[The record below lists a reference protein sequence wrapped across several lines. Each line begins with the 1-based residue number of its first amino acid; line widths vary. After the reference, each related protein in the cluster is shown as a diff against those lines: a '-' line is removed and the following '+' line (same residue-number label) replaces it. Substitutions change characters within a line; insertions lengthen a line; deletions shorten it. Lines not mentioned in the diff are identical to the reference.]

1 MNAIET
7 PSVSQPKGL
16 QVIFFTEMWERFSYY
31 GMRALLVLYVVNAL
45 HYERADA
52 LALYGTYT
60 GLVYL
65 TPMLGG
71 ALADR
76 YLGKRRALLIGGVL
90 MMLGHFAMAFE
101 PLLFVALGLL
111 IVGNGFFK
119 PNTASL
125 VGDLYDGP
133 DDPRRSGGYS
143 IFYMGI
149 NLGAFLAP
157 LVAGTVGELVGW
169 HYGFACA
176 GVGMGLG
183 LLQFVWGQHRLGQ
196 AGLRGDQLKLTAHD
210 YRVVGQWALGAAGMI
225 WAGVISWPF
234 LKGFWGA
241 LTLGEQGAVA
251 LLALSVAGLGRWLYQ
266 RRCAQLGTS
275 VQASPPLSKAEWGRV
290 LGIVIVM
297 VFIIIFWTGFEQA
310 GGTMTLFAAEKTQ
323 REVLGHLIPASAFQ
337 AINPAVIVLFAP
349 LFSILWTR
357 LDQSRYAITDIT
369 KQALGMIVLGL
380 GFVLMAHAQT
390 LSDEVGRISPLWLVG
405 VYAIHTWGELMLSPV
420 GLSMVSRLA
429 PIKVASLLMG
439 VWFLSSAFANY
450 LAGAMESL
458 LTKVSLPLYPTLA
471 TLSISAGAI
480 LLLLGPLLWRLM
492 HKSASH

>member
-1 MNAIET
+1 
-7 PSVSQPKGL
+7 
-16 QVIFFTEMWERFSYY
+16 
-31 GMRALLVLYVVNAL
+31 
-45 HYERADA
+45 
-52 LALYGTYT
+52 
-60 GLVYL
+60 
-65 TPMLGG
+65 
-71 ALADR
+71 
-76 YLGKRRALLIGGVL
+76 
-90 MMLGHFAMAFE
+90 
-101 PLLFVALGLL
+101 
-111 IVGNGFFK
+111 
-119 PNTASL
+119 
-125 VGDLYDGP
+125 
-133 DDPRRSGGYS
+133 
-143 IFYMGI
+143 
-149 NLGAFLAP
+149 
-157 LVAGTVGELVGW
+157 
-169 HYGFACA
+169 
-176 GVGMGLG
+176 
-183 LLQFVWGQHRLGQ
+183 
-196 AGLRGDQLKLTAHD
+196 
-210 YRVVGQWALGAAGMI
+210 MI

-234 LKGFWGA
+234 LKGFGGT

-297 VFIIIFWTGFEQA
+297 VFVIIFWTGFEQA

-337 AINPAVIVLFAP
+337 AINPAVIVRFAP

-439 VWFLSSAFANY
+439 VWFLSSAIANY

-458 LTKVSLPLYPTLA
+458 LMAISLPLYPTLA
-471 TLSISAGAI
+471 TLSMAAGAI
-480 LLLLGPLLWRLM
+480 LLLLSPLLWRLM
-492 HKSASH
+492 HQSASH